1 MRQLLCLLILIAG
14 LSACSSQPPI
24 TTADSEWEQHLS
36 QLQQLEHW
44 QLNGKIAFI
53 NQQSRQAANLFWRQ
67 DGENSLLRINGPLG
81 LQGVEVHYQPGQV
94 WVKTKDEEYRGNDA
108 QQLIYRLTGWQVP
121 VEQLPAWLLG
131 MPSQNDYQL
140 NAQHRL
146 ASFTSAEQW
155 QINYLNYA
163 QYGNYTLPRQL
174 ELNSADN
181 RLKLNIHQWQIDDS
195 TNP

>member
-14 LSACSSQPPI
+14 LNACSTQPPI
-24 TTADSEWEQHLS
+24 TTADSEWGQHLN
-36 QLQQLEHW
+36 QLQQLKHW

-81 LQGVEVHYQPGQV
+81 LKGVELRYQPGQV
-94 WVKTKDEEYRGNDA
+94 WVKTKDEEYRGEDA

-131 MPSQNDYQL
+131 IPSQNDYQL
-140 NAQHRL
+140 NTQHRL

-155 QINYLNYA
+155 QISYLNYA
-163 QYGNYTLPRQL
+163 EYGAYTLPRQM
-174 ELNSADN
+174 ELSSADN
-181 RLKLNIHQWQIDDS
+181 RLKLNIHQWQIDD
-195 TNP
+195 